1 MERIINGSNQL
12 RIHSKMY
19 KIQKRLN
26 VIGIFYCTN
35 ESCYKLYITLLH
47 EYFDGKND
55 ISI

>member
-1 MERIINGSNQL
+1 
-12 RIHSKMY
+12 MY

-47 EYFDGKND
+47 EYFDGKNNIND
-55 ISI
+55 RNT